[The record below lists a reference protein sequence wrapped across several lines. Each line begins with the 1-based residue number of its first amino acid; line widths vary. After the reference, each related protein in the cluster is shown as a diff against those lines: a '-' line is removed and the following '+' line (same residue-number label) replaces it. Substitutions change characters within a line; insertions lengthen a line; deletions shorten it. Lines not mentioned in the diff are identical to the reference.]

1 MKLLID
7 ENLSRRLVARLSG
20 LFPGSIHV
28 TEVALAESPDA
39 SVWEYAKANAFAILT
54 ADADFF
60 ELATTLG
67 PPPKVLWLRRWT
79 HPTRDAESV
88 LKREAIRIA
97 QFEGDSELGLLV
109 IDKE

>member
-1 MKLLID
+1 
-7 ENLSRRLVARLSG
+7 LVARLSD

-28 TEVALAESPDA
+28 TDVALEESPDA
-39 SVWEYAKANAFAILT
+39 AVWEHAKVNGLAILT

-67 PPPKVLWLRRWT
+67 PPPKVLWLRRWN

-88 LKREAIRIA
+88 LRREAIRIA
-97 QFEGDSELGLLV
+97 QFENDPELGLLV